1 MANYSLVV
9 NSKFRP
15 YSFDE
20 LVKPYAIYGQAYEEQ
35 QNQLFDLAVKSN
47 VWKGLANE
55 QTDPTAYKMYKTY
68 ADDLETRAGMLAK
81 EGLTPASRKSMLD
94 MKTRYSSEIT
104 PIDTAYK
111 KREELAKEQRTLRAQ
126 DTSAMFDVDYSTASL
141 DKLLA
146 NPSASYTPVSG
157 DA

>member
-1 MANYSLVV
+1 M
-9 NSKFRP
+9 
-15 YSFDE
+15 
-20 LVKPYAIYGQAYEEQ
+20 
-35 QNQLFDLAVKSN
+35 AVKSN

-104 PIDTAYK
+104 PIEQAYTTRQK
-111 KREELAKEQRTLRAQ
+111 QAEQ
-126 DTSAMFDVDYSTASL
+126 
-141 DKLLA
+141 
-146 NPSASYTPVSG
+146 
-157 DA
+157 